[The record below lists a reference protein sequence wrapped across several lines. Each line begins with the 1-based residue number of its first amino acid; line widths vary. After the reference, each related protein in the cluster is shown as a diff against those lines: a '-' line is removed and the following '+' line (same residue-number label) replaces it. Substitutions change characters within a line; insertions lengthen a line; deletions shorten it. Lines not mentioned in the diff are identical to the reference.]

1 MPEKTQFEING
12 RQEEVSADPETSLL
26 EILRN
31 ELGLTG
37 AKYGC
42 GEGQCGSCTVIIDGR
57 ARRSC
62 ITPLSFAQG
71 KKVLTIEGLEKN
83 GVLHPIQAAFIKEDA
98 MQCGYCIPGMI
109 MSAYALL
116 EENKNPTSVQIKSF
130 MQGNICRCCTYQ
142 RIEGTVKTAAEMMKE
157 DK

>member
-98 MQCGYCIPGMI
+98 MQCGYC
-109 MSAYALL
+109 
-116 EENKNPTSVQIKSF
+116 V
-130 MQGNICRCCTYQ
+130 
-142 RIEGTVKTAAEMMKE
+142 
-157 DK
+157 